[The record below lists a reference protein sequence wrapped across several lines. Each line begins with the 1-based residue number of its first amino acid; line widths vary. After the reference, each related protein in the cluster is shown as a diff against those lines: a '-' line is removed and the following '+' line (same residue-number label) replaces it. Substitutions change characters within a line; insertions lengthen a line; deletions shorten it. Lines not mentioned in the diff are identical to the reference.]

1 MWSDSIQSGLAKCL
15 ISLNFI
21 IAIDVDFTGSTDERK
36 KHTRPNDYYLHSI
49 ANWSQS
55 CNTMTSADGESY
67 AVNWF
72 STTQTWRVI
81 HTTPSGFFF
90 FCLFDA
96 YFLSVSMEA
105 CACFIFNGVSSN
117 FCASTVNRI
126 FDSWQ
131 SELIEWF
138 QSSPQFQNDCSNWF
152 H

>member
-105 CACFIFNGVSSN
+105 CVRDSFSTEFRAIFVLRQSTEFLIVGRVS
-117 FCASTVNRI
+117 
-126 FDSWQ
+126 W
-131 SELIEWF
+131 
-138 QSSPQFQNDCSNWF
+138 
-152 H
+152 